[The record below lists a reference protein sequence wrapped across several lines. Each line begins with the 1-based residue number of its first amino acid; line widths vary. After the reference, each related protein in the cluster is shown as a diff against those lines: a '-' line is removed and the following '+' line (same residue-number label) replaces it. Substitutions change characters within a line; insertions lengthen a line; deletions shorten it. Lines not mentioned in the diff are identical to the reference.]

1 MEKFISNSVEE
12 TEAIAQK
19 IAKITPLSTVIEL
32 IGDLGA
38 GKTAFSKGFAKGLGI
53 TATITSPTFV
63 LLNTYEGDGVELNHF
78 DLYRIEDEEELDL
91 MGFQEIFYNKNAMY
105 LVEWPQIA
113 EKMLPQNRYVITI
126 NKIDD
131 NSREIVLE
139 KK

>member
-12 TEAIAQK
+12 TDAIAQQ
-19 IAKITPLSTVIEL
+19 IAKTTPLGTVVEL

-53 TATITSPTFV
+53 TATVTSPTFV

-91 MGFQEIFYNKNAMY
+91 MGFQEIFYNKNAIY
-105 LVEWPQIA
+105 LIEWPQIA
-113 EKMLPQNRYVITI
+113 EKLLPQNKFVITI

-131 NSREIVLE
+131 NTREIILE

>member
-12 TEAIAQK
+12 TEAIAGK
-19 IAKITPLSTVIEL
+19 IAKTTPLGTVIEL

-38 GKTAFSKGFAKGLGI
+38 GKTAFSKGFAKALGI
-53 TATITSPTFV
+53 TSTVTSPTFA
-63 LLNTYEGDGVELNHF
+63 LLNTYQGDGVELNHF

-91 MGFQEIFYNKNAMY
+91 MGFQEIFYNNNAIH

-113 EKMLPQNRYVITI
+113 KNMLPQNRYVITI